1 MGSFSDNRD
10 LLSDKGR
17 SDKRG
22 SMPSQIRSRMSSN
35 SGVSAVLTCIWN
47 TRSASDVLN
56 GISFQIITERHGE
69 PIGAGV
75 ELIAI
80 YMALLTDAWGFGS
93 AGEGGA
99 AATAGGHGPGGER
112 WRGTGA
118 DSERARGA

>member
-1 MGSFSDNRD
+1 MGSFAHNRD

-80 YMALLTDAWGFGS
+80 YIK
-93 AGEGGA
+93 
-99 AATAGGHGPGGER
+99 R
-112 WRGTGA
+112 
-118 DSERARGA
+118 